1 VDTNGLTQDDESVI
15 PRDQLRVLLDGTFA
29 VFWGDNDIQ
38 DLETGQY
45 RILEAG
51 TRASPVTDY
60 ELKQLKSVGLVRKF
74 DDLNIS
80 LAQMPERNEFA
91 SLAAWETTRVRSFYL
106 NTTLPG
112 LMLDDVRELLEDLGL
127 DDLFHPRVRD
137 DFVILL
143 GDKGISYPRFEDAEK
158 ARYLL
163 TSRAPEAFLN
173 TVIAFVETSKRN

>member
-1 VDTNGLTQDDESVI
+1 
-15 PRDQLRVLLDGTFA
+15 
-29 VFWGDNDIQ
+29 
-38 DLETGQY
+38 
-45 RILEAG
+45 
-51 TRASPVTDY
+51 
-60 ELKQLKSVGLVRKF
+60 
-74 DDLNIS
+74 
-80 LAQMPERNEFA
+80 
-91 SLAAWETTRVRSFYL
+91 
-106 NTTLPG
+106 
-112 LMLDDVRELLEDLGL
+112 MLDDVRELLEDLGL